1 MELKSYSSRQ
11 GDVTAID
18 SNSTT
23 TPNTM
28 AEEGHAKV
36 ATMMIQ
42 YNEFAIFRKFSKLN
56 YQNLLYLQAELMHL
70 EANLKKLADRDGRD
84 PNRTC
89 YSKDW
94 WFLAQN
100 EEEHDSREQWQKFLQ
115 IRNKLKEY
123 SIPKLLKS

>member
-1 MELKSYSSRQ
+1 
-11 GDVTAID
+11 
-18 SNSTT
+18 
-23 TPNTM
+23 M

-36 ATMMIQ
+36 ATMMSH

-56 YQNLLYLQAELMHL
+56 YQNLLYLQAELTHL

-84 PNRTC
+84 PNRTY

-100 EEEHDSREQWQKFLQ
+100 EEHDSREQWQKFLQ

-123 SIPKLLKS
+123 SIPNLLKS